1 MNAETEDDQAHI
13 MEEVLLNCSSFIN
26 LKILEKLNTSSLTAN
41 SLYSEVP
48 LWRRVHCR
56 SSQCTLRTSS

>member
-13 MEEVLLNCSSFIN
+13 MKEVLLNCSSFIN

-48 LWRRVHCR
+48 L
-56 SSQCTLRTSS
+56 